1 MASEQDFET
10 LAGVGPGTAMGRL
23 LREYWIPACGSAEL
37 VADGPP
43 MRLMLLGEKLIAF
56 RDSAGRVGI
65 MDHRCPHRGA
75 SLFFGRNEESGL
87 RCIYHG
93 WKYDVTGQC
102 LEMPNVPPQHSF
114 AEKVRARAYKAVE
127 RNGLVYAYMGA
138 RQEAPPPLPTIESLL
153 LPEAETR
160 VTWAQR
166 ECHWLQALEG
176 DIDTSHVAF
185 LHEGKVRPEEYP
197 PDAIQRWVVSNRS
210 PEIHV
215 ADTEWGTMYAGH
227 WPAGPGNA
235 YYRLAHFI
243 FPFWT
248 LIPNGPFQRQVVARA
263 WVPMDDTHTMFLAVA
278 WKAGA
283 TPIVTRVQNLPGADA
298 AAPAQFEY
306 LPNTTDWHGRWRL
319 AANASNDYALD
330 REAQRE
336 RSYTGIEGIHL
347 QDQAVTESMGGI
359 VDRALENLAVSDL
372 MVTRTRRR
380 LLQAARALDQTGA
393 PPPIVDHPEIC
404 LGAHSG
410 NFVAP
415 SRVPWRE
422 AYATELRASANPTG
436 ALRLPPLAAD

>member
-10 LAGVGPGTAMGRL
+10 LARVGPGTAMGAL
-23 LREYWIPACGSAEL
+23 LREYWVPACGSAEL
-37 VADGPP
+37 KADGAP

-75 SLFFGRNEESGL
+75 SLFFGRNEAGGV
-87 RCIYHG
+87 RCVYHG

-102 LEMPNVPPQHSF
+102 LEMPNVPAQHGF
-114 AEKVRARAYKAVE
+114 ADKVKARAYKAAE
-127 RNGLVYAYMGA
+127 RNGIVYAYMGQ
-138 RQEAPPPLPTIESLL
+138 RQEAPPLPAIEPLL

-160 VTWAQR
+160 ITWAQR

-185 LHEGKVRPEEYP
+185 LHEGLVKPEDYP
-197 PDAIQRWVVSNRS
+197 PDAIQRHVVSNRS

-215 ADTEWGTMYAGH
+215 ADTDWGTMYAGH

-243 FPFWT
+243 FPFWAM
-248 LIPNGPFQRQVVARA
+248 IPNGPFQRNVVTRA

-283 TPIVTRVQNLPGADA
+283 TPIITRRQNLPGADA
-298 AAPAQFEY
+298 VAPAQFEY
-306 LPNTTDWHGRWRL
+306 LPNTTDWLGRWRL
-319 AANASNDYALD
+319 AANATNDYGID
-330 REAQRE
+330 RDAQRE

-359 VDRALENLAVSDL
+359 VDRSFENLAVSDL

-380 LLQAARALDQTGA
+380 LLTAARALAETGA
-393 PPPIVDHPEIC
+393 APPIVDDPEIC

-415 SRVPWRE
+415 ERLPWRE
-422 AYATELRASANPTG
+422 AYAAELRNSANPTG
-436 ALRLPPLAAD
+436 ALRLPALAAE